1 MSMNGKRVWIL
12 ALAGVL
18 SISLLAGCTKKGD
31 ENQGNTEPPAQS
43 DVTDPGAAPDP
54 GTAQPETPD
63 AETPDTETPDAE
75 TPDAGTDTPDSAD
88 DAQNGSDSQTP
99 ADDAGADGA
108 EGGETAPTVNTDDG
122 AVPEAG
128 QAPTAE

>member
-1 MSMNGKRVWIL
+1 MNGKRVWIL

-63 AETPDTETPDAE
+63 AETPDTGTPDAE
-75 TPDAGTDTPDSAD
+75 IPDAGTDTPDSAD